1 VAGYHPPRIPPGCDL
16 GGWSRHRFVA
26 ETVPAPPCR
35 AFLLKAQ
42 EVTVTTAAIILVLLV
57 LLAVVS
63 KL

>member
-1 VAGYHPPRIPPGCDL
+1 VEPTPLRGRDGPPLHLAG
-16 GGWSRHRFVA
+16 
-26 ETVPAPPCR
+26 
-35 AFLLKAQ
+35 AFLPKAQ